1 MNFLKKNLN
10 KIICSD
16 SIIGLNKIEDN
27 SVDMVIT
34 SPPYDQLRDYEKK
47 AFDLD
52 GTGEEIFRVLKN
64 GSICAVVLQ
73 DQTKNFGKSLT
84 TFKTAVNWCDKIGFK
99 LFETVIYIENTVPKV
114 LGGQK
119 DLELIT
125 NTYIYF

>member
-27 SVDMVIT
+27 SIDMVIT

-64 GSICAVVLQ
+64 GSICAVV
-73 DQTKNFGKSLT
+73 
-84 TFKTAVNWCDKIGFK
+84 FKIK
-99 LFETVIYIENTVPKV
+99 LKTLVRV
-114 LGGQK
+114 
-119 DLELIT
+119 
-125 NTYIYF
+125 